1 MQDISK
7 IKMKGKRN
15 MKTEFRKEN
24 KTQRICGVGISQR
37 VSKDGIT
44 TYQLRKARPRKAG
57 QPRKSEFSMTWQNS
71 LNLTGKKLETALNE
85 QVRVFLQAYDEDIS
99 GGISARP
106 KDILFSDYAQAVLKI
121 KQTQGVK
128 KSTLSR
134 YEALLV
140 RINAR
145 FGNTPIKDITTTS
158 LNAFYADLMDTKIDK
173 STKAL
178 CKVNLNDILK
188 PFYIT
193 KVDISNATGLSM
205 QTINACIATKT
216 KAIHKI
222 EYDNAQLITD
232 AINTLMHD
240 AEKLANTNRIRTNN
254 KLPYLHP
261 PKSNF
266 KVSDLFDAI
275 ESTATLSPKTVR
287 EYHRLIS
294 TICEQAVL
302 EDVITRNPAARATP
316 PKIEQKE
323 VGYFEPDIV
332 KQIREC
338 MEREIATAQK
348 PNYRARAFLY
358 LALSTGCRRGEIVG
372 LKWNSIDFENNII
385 AIENTLLHNSK
396 YGTYTDTPKTKNS
409 IRKLILDPL
418 TKKALLEYKEST
430 EKLKAKNKNK
440 WQDNGFIFIREDG
453 SPVNPDSFTRWC
465 SKFAQRNNLPH
476 IHPHQ
481 FRHTLASIMLHEKA
495 DLIAVSKYLGH
506 SKPSVTSDIYA
517 HVLRNANIELGQDI
531 SKFIMGATENP

>member
-1 MQDISK
+1 MTK
-7 IKMKGKRN
+7 EIKTKN
-15 MKTEFRKEN
+15 KTE
-24 KTQRICGVGISQR
+24 RICGVGITAR
-37 VSKDGIT
+37 VNRDGIT
-44 TYQLRKARPRKAG
+44 TYQLRKARPRKSG

-85 QVRVFLQAYDEDIS
+85 QIKLFLKAYEEDIS

-145 FGNTPIKDITTTS
+145 FGSTPIKDITTTS

-178 CKVNLNDILK
+178 CKVNLTDILK

-205 QTINACIATKT
+205 QTINACFATKT

-222 EYDNAQLITD
+222 EYDNALLITN
-232 AINTLMHD
+232 AINALMHD
-240 AEKLANTNRIRTNN
+240 AEKLANTNRTRTNN

-266 KVSDLFDAI
+266 KVSDLFETI

-294 TICEQAVL
+294 TICEQAVI
-302 EDVITRNPAARATP
+302 EDIITRNPAVKATP
-316 PKIEQKE
+316 PKIKQNE
-323 VGYFEPDIV
+323 VEHYEPEDIAR
-332 KQIREC
+332 IREC
-338 MEREIATAQK
+338 MENEIATAKK
-348 PNYRARAFLY
+348 PNFRARAFLY
-358 LALSTGCRRGEIVG
+358 LAMSTGCRRGEILG
-372 LKWNSIDFENNII
+372 LKWDHIDFENNTIS
-385 AIENTLLHNSK
+385 IESNLLHNTK
-396 YGTYTDTPKTKNS
+396 YGTYIDTPKTKNS
-409 IRKLILDPL
+409 IRQLGLDAL
-418 TKKALLEYKEST
+418 TKKSLLEYKANIE
-430 EKLKAKNKNK
+430 ELKTKNKTK
-440 WQDNGFIFIREDG
+440 WKDTGLIFVRDDG
-453 SPVNPDSFTRWC
+453 SPASPDSFTRWC
-465 SKFAQRNNLPH
+465 DKFAKRNNLSH
-476 IHPHQ
+476 IHPHG
-481 FRHTLASIMLHEKA
+481 FRHTLATIMLHNKA
-495 DLIAVSKYLGH
+495 NLIDVSRYLGH
-506 SKPSVTSDIYA
+506 AKASITSDIYA
-517 HVLRNANIELGQDI
+517 HALRNANMELAQDI
-531 SKFIMGATENP
+531 SKVIMGNTDIP